1 MNHFILLFS
10 LFLAPAFADKES
22 QETNQ
27 NFSSNNVSHKRLKRD
42 WIWNQ
47 MHIKEEIDT
56 PLPHHVGKITSSV
69 RNNNAKYIIEGEYAN
84 TIFQVQET
92 SGDVYAFERLD
103 REKKAEYEL
112 TALIIDKRNN
122 QSLEPPSKFI
132 IKVYDINDNVPVFV
146 QKVFNGSVPEMSP
159 VGTSVTKVT
168 AVDADD
174 PTVTGHATVTYQV
187 IKGDEYFTVDDS
199 GVISTTRAD
208 LDRENQSTYE
218 IIVKAKDG
226 PGSSGDSSTA
236 TVIITLTDINDNFP
250 VFKHPSFHF
259 KVPENISVGGEV
271 GRVKV
276 EDVDEPQHRNTKYSF
291 VRGDYRDTFEIV
303 ANPFTNEGIIRP
315 KKPLDFEKVAEY
327 RFDIEATDP
336 TVDLRYFKSGGS
348 RSISTVTIEV
358 TDVDEPPVFTKLPY
372 EFKVR
377 ENDPEIRTLGS
388 VWAHDPDAAK
398 RKIRFIRRRASP
410 NGDYIRVSDTG
421 IIQLPKPLDRE
432 FSSSY
437 NITVA
442 AQEILEDGRLSD
454 RESHAQVHV
463 IVTDEN
469 DNAPELIYPEEPR
482 VCENAAPGKVII
494 RISATDKDEISP
506 RGFFKFSLATED
518 SNFSLVENYDNT
530 ANVTVKYGQFNRELA
545 KIHYLP
551 VIISDNGDPE
561 LSSTNT
567 LVISVCKCNEKGN
580 FTFCE
585 ERAKQVGVSIQALVA
600 IFICIFTIIVFFA
613 VITLLIL
620 LRKRHKKD
628 LSGLGR
634 NVAEI
639 HEQLVTYDEEGG
651 GEMDT
656 TSYDV
661 SVLNSVRKNGIK
673 PEAVPSPYAQV
684 QKPPGKITSGAGE
697 MEMMI
702 EVKKDEADNDR
713 DLLPYDTL
721 HIYGYEGAESIA
733 ESLSSLESGS
743 SDSDIDYDFLND
755 WGPRFKMLAELYG
768 SEANEDFVY

>member
-1 MNHFILLFS
+1 MNHLIQLLP
-10 LFLAPAFADKES
+10 LLLASTFADKES
-22 QETNQ
+22 QKTDHNS
-27 NFSSNNVSHKRLKRD
+27 SSNNASHKRLKRD

-69 RNNNAKYIIEGEYAN
+69 RNSNAKYIIEGEYAN
-84 TIFQVQET
+84 TIFKVEET

-112 TALIIDKRNN
+112 TALIIDRRNN

-132 IKVYDINDNVPVFV
+132 IKVYDVNDNVPVFV

-187 IKGDEYFTVDDS
+187 IEGQEYFTVDDS

-208 LDRENQSTYE
+208 LDRETRSTYE
-218 IIVKAKDG
+218 IIVKAKDA

-250 VFKHPSFHF
+250 VFKHSSFHF

-276 EDVDEPQHRNTKYSF
+276 EDIDEPQHRNTRYSF
-291 VRGDYRDTFEIV
+291 VRGNYRDTFEIV

-327 RFDIEATDP
+327 QFDIEATDP
-336 TVDLRYFKSGGS
+336 TVDLRYFKSGGP
-348 RSISTVTIEV
+348 RSISRVTIEV

-372 EFKVR
+372 EFKVK
-377 ENDPEIRTLGS
+377 ENDPEILTLGS

-463 IVTDEN
+463 IVDDEN
-469 DNAPELIYPEEPR
+469 DNAPELVYPEEPR
-482 VCENAAPGKVII
+482 VCENAAPGKV
-494 RISATDKDEISP
+494 
-506 RGFFKFSLATED
+506 
-518 SNFSLVENYDNT
+518 
-530 ANVTVKYGQFNRELA
+530 
-545 KIHYLP
+545 
-551 VIISDNGDPE
+551 
-561 LSSTNT
+561 
-567 LVISVCKCNEKGN
+567 
-580 FTFCE
+580 
-585 ERAKQVGVSIQALVA
+585 
-600 IFICIFTIIVFFA
+600 
-613 VITLLIL
+613 
-620 LRKRHKKD
+620 
-628 LSGLGR
+628 
-634 NVAEI
+634 
-639 HEQLVTYDEEGG
+639 
-651 GEMDT
+651 
-656 TSYDV
+656 
-661 SVLNSVRKNGIK
+661 
-673 PEAVPSPYAQV
+673 
-684 QKPPGKITSGAGE
+684 
-697 MEMMI
+697 
-702 EVKKDEADNDR
+702 
-713 DLLPYDTL
+713 
-721 HIYGYEGAESIA
+721 
-733 ESLSSLESGS
+733 
-743 SDSDIDYDFLND
+743 
-755 WGPRFKMLAELYG
+755 
-768 SEANEDFVY
+768 

>member
-1 MNHFILLFS
+1 REEIIPLY
-10 LFLAPAFADKES
+10 LALMRPCLEYCLQFWSPHYKKDIE
-22 QETNQ
+22 
-27 NFSSNNVSHKRLKRD
+27 RD

-47 MHIKEEIDT
+47 MHIKEDIDT
-56 PLPHHVGKITSSV
+56 PLPHHVGKITSS
-69 RNNNAKYIIEGEYAN
+69 EYAN
-84 TIFQVQET
+84 TIFKVEET

-103 REKKAEYEL
+103 REKQAEYEL
-112 TALIIDKRNN
+112 TALIIDRRNN
-122 QSLEPPSKFI
+122 QLLEPPSKFI
-132 IKVYDINDNVPVFV
+132 IKVCDINDNVPMFA

-159 VGTSVTKVT
+159 VGTSITKVT

-174 PTVTGHATVTYQV
+174 PTVAGHATVTYQV
-187 IKGDEYFTVDDS
+187 IKGDEYFTVNDS

-208 LDRENQSTYE
+208 LDRENQSTNE
-218 IIVKAKDG
+218 IIIKAKDA

-250 VFKHPSFHF
+250 ISKHPSFHF
-259 KVPENISVGGEV
+259 KVPENISAGGEV

-276 EDVDEPQHRNTKYSF
+276 EDIDEPQHRNMRYGF

-315 KKPLDFEKVAEY
+315 KKALDFEKVAEY
-327 RFDIEATDP
+327 RFDIEITDP
-336 TVDLRYFKSGGS
+336 TVDLHYFKSSGS

-358 TDVDEPPVFTKLPY
+358 ADIGEPPVFTKLPY

-377 ENDPEIRTLGS
+377 ENDPEIRTFGS
-388 VWAHDPDAAK
+388 VWAHNPDAAK
-398 RKIRFIRRRASP
+398 QKISP
-410 NGDYIRVSDTG
+410 NGDYIRVSDNG

-442 AQEILEDGRLSD
+442 AQEIFEDGKC
-454 RESHAQVHV
+454 
-463 IVTDEN
+463 
-469 DNAPELIYPEEPR
+469 YPLPYWK
-482 VCENAAPGKVII
+482 GISIII
-494 RISATDKDEISP
+494 RISATDNDEISP
-506 RGFFKFSLATED
+506 RGFFKYSLATED
-518 SNFSLVENYDNT
+518 SNFSLDENYDNT
-530 ANVTVKYGQFNRELA
+530 SNITVKYGQFNRELA

-551 VIISDNGDPE
+551 FIISGNGDPE

-567 LVISVCKCNEKGN
+567 LVISVSKCNEKGN

-585 ERAKQVGVSIQALVA
+585 ERAKQVGVGIQALVA
-600 IFICIFTIIVFFA
+600 IFICIFTIIV
-613 VITLLIL
+613 ITL
-620 LRKRHKKD
+620 
-628 LSGLGR
+628 GLGR
-634 NVAEI
+634 NAAEI

-661 SVLNSVRKNGIK
+661 SVLNSVCKNGIK

-684 QKPPGKITSGAGE
+684 QKPPGNVTSGAGE
-697 MEMMI
+697 MEIMTK
-702 EVKKDEADNDR
+702 VKKDEADNDR

-733 ESLSSLESGS
+733 ESLGSLEPSS

-755 WGPRFKMLAELYG
+755 WGPRFKMLSELYG
-768 SEANEDFVY
+768 SEPNEDFVY